1 MVTRRRLLRFFVKLV
16 VKRLY
21 LRSSQSE
28 WSDGRTG
35 WDGDEWS
42 RTWEDV
48 SSKLPMLDSW
58 TSEPN
63 CEGIRFI
70 EISASLDDT
79 KQIVEGKITEM
90 DRESQNIQV

>member
-1 MVTRRRLLRFFVKLV
+1 
-16 VKRLY
+16 
-21 LRSSQSE
+21 
-28 WSDGRTG
+28 
-35 WDGDEWS
+35 
-42 RTWEDV
+42 
-48 SSKLPMLDSW
+48 MLDSW

-90 DRESQNIQV
+90 DRESQNVQV